1 MQQSAAYQSHR
12 PESAALYCTSL
23 CKAVSPRTATLAGM
37 RPVCGATSS
46 NSQHASH
53 GQLLQSSGSQT
64 PAPMTSGHVSRACQR
79 SPLCSD
85 DGVSYQK
92 HPCASSRRASATRG
106 PNHRCHHA
114 VLEALSCW
122 HFDAVI
128 ASSSASTPSARCR
141 PPAPRRV
148 RHVAAARAPAAVRPL
163 PSRSSPRPLPCIIS
177 HSSTSDDLARHAS
190 VSHVDLS
197 PTPLLPA
204 TSCVRISP
212 SDLHWPCV
220 VATSPPTPRR
230 PPPIGHRL
238 RPPSHLAPPD
248 DELRRSQP

>member
-1 MQQSAAYQSHR
+1 VR
-12 PESAALYCTSL
+12 
-23 CKAVSPRTATLAGM
+23 
-37 RPVCGATSS
+37 S
-46 NSQHASH
+46 NSQQFSAHFSWAAGAVLGLANACSYDARARFALRASAAVVLRRW
-53 GQLLQSSGSQT
+53 GFL
-64 PAPMTSGHVSRACQR
+64 PKA
-79 SPLCSD
+79 
-85 DGVSYQK
+85 
-92 HPCASSRRASATRG
+92 PCASSRRASATRG

-114 VLEALSCW
+114 VLEALSRW

-204 TSCVRISP
+204 TSCVRFSP
-212 SDLHWPCV
+212 LDLHWPCV
-220 VATSPPTPRR
+220 VAT
-230 PPPIGHRL
+230 
-238 RPPSHLAPPD
+238 
-248 DELRRSQP
+248 